1 MVDIIMLCSQR
12 FLNYS
17 VNMRYA
23 RRLGFLSAN
32 DLQSIRVEFDR
43 VVVFENYD
51 SAEPAA
57 AAENLSQ
64 SG

>member
-1 MVDIIMLCSQR
+1 
-12 FLNYS
+12 
-17 VNMRYA
+17 MRYA

-57 AAENLSQ
+57 AAQNLSQ